1 MRIRTSV
8 ASVWVDDTPACPAS
22 SPSVPSASPALPPAP
37 KTAAQVRWA
46 TRAYAG
52 RLGRYVAVRL
62 KGDVLEVAVVQPHT
76 PLRWVRAAT
85 ALTTAEANSWLAWGF
100 AS

>member
-8 ASVWVDDTPACPAS
+8 ASVWVDDAPACSTP
-22 SPSVPSASPALPPAP
+22 SPSTSPVLPPPQPKAP
-37 KTAAQVRWA
+37 AQVRWA
-46 TRAYAG
+46 TRAYTG

-62 KGDVLEVAVVQPHT
+62 KGDVLEVAVAQPHT
-76 PLRWVRAAT
+76 PLRWVRATT
-85 ALTTAEANSWLAWGF
+85 ALTTAEASSWLAWGF